1 MSKPIPLYDETA
13 AIACTITDGEIPGR
27 IEVVE
32 RLRGAAV
39 TVARTEVGLLLVFPD
54 NDAIR
59 ADLSEFVVDEKRC
72 CQFWGF
78 ELVEKPD
85 GVGLRWEGPPQ
96 VSSLLDQLYDY
107 FTGAVPISSIQ
118 GLL

>member
-1 MSKPIPLYDETA
+1 MPKSIPLYDETA

-32 RLRGAAV
+32 RLRGAAT
-39 TVARTEVGLLLVFPD
+39 TVERTAVGMLLFFPD
-54 NDAIR
+54 SEATR

-78 ELVEKPD
+78 GFVDKTN
-85 GVGLRWEGPPQ
+85 GVALRWEGPPR
-96 VSSLLDQLYDY
+96 VSSLLDKLYDY
-107 FTGAVPISSIQ
+107 FTGTAPISSIH